1 MTFIYENYSCLAPG
15 PEVPDG
21 IMLETTNERPVMPAG
36 PAVQG
41 RSAKNPGTPAG
52 AAGARRRAGRPSAAL
67 LDKAGITAAA
77 LELINRKGYDGL
89 TMAGLAKEL
98 DVAPSALYNHVTS
111 KRDVLLLVEDHLTSL
126 VDVSDFGSAPW
137 EEAVRSW
144 AWSYRNVFARHTP
157 LIPVIA
163 VLPVTDAPQTLAM
176 YETVSKG
183 FLDAGFPQDRVVS
196 SIVALESFIF
206 GSAYDV
212 TAPADIF
219 DSGTMAGSTPHFTA
233 AVRSAAN
240 GDGSPADAAFS
251 LGLEA
256 LISGLGALRG

>member
-1 MTFIYENYSCLAPG
+1 
-15 PEVPDG
+15 
-21 IMLETTNERPVMPAG
+21 MLETTTERPVMPAV

-41 RSAKNPGTPAG
+41 RSAGKPGT
-52 AAGARRRAGRPSAAL
+52 ARRRAGRPSAAL

-77 LELINRKGYDGL
+77 LELISRKGYDGL

-98 DVAPSALYNHVTS
+98 DVAPSALYNHVAA

-144 AWSYRNVFARHTP
+144 AWSYRNVFAEHTP

-212 TAPADIF
+212 TAPEDIF
-219 DSGTMAGSTPHFTA
+219 EAGSMAGTTPNFTA
-233 AVRSAAN
+233 AVRSAAARSVAE
-240 GDGSPADAAFS
+240 GPGRPADVAFE